1 MRSALRNQ
9 RGADAVGP
17 VGSASRR
24 RRWREPARDWR
35 PASGAS
41 NVTVNVLAA
50 RPTGPLRVLRLRD
63 SVALDTEPGGVPS
76 PTLPPSSWAASRRVG
91 RSCAMGGMGAMALSG
106 MAFDRR
112 CLPACHD
119 GHCVVFRT
127 PGAVL
132 RRLTVSV
139 RGLPHG
145 RVAARSAATAG
156 TAPDARSAPG
166 ALLSVDAAHAARHQ
180 LVSFHTSDDPGCRES
195 SLHGRRV
202 GRRVRHEQ
210 DPERPTRHIPPGPPQ
225 SGRRPGSLAHYLLR
239 GWLRLW
245 PGACSCPRRHGSS
258 LYERDVSA
266 LGVCDFSR
274 RSRQ

>member
-1 MRSALRNQ
+1 M
-9 RGADAVGP
+9 
-17 VGSASRR
+17 
-24 RRWREPARDWR
+24 
-35 PASGAS
+35 
-41 NVTVNVLAA
+41 TVNVLAA

-210 DPERPTRHIPPGPPQ
+210 ILNVQREHSPGPPQ
-225 SGRRPGSLAHYLLR
+225 SVGDRVRWLTTCCVAGCGCGQAPARARAATARPCTSAMFPH
-239 GWLRLW
+239 
-245 PGACSCPRRHGSS
+245 S
-258 LYERDVSA
+258 VSA
-266 LGVCDFSR
+266 TLSR
-274 RSRQ
+274 RSANNSPRRVTISNSSCT